1 MALSFKERMAQRA
14 AQIASGEA
22 PTTPLA
28 TEEAPANGIKDTDS
42 RQHAGTG
49 TQSTVASTGGFSR
62 FKANTAGDTQT
73 KSAES
78 GGFKSR
84 FGTSVEAPSTT
95 QSSPQAVAK
104 KEERPEPLP
113 KVIQAFNAIGTKPV
127 TLGEAISG
135 LPPKEAVLQI
145 QQKIADISLLEDG
158 TDIRYEMEK
167 LSELLLANPQACL
180 YLLDEDLGL
189 AVRALRKMTD
199 NKVAIDMG
207 KAKPRKGSADT
218 GGSRK
223 LSAAE
228 MAAAL
233 DDL

>member
-22 PTTPLA
+22 PTTPLV
-28 TEEAPANGIKDTDS
+28 TEEAPANAPAT
-42 RQHAGTG
+42 T
-49 TQSTVASTGGFSR
+49 GFSKFR
-62 FKANTAGDTQT
+62 NTDQPNAAPT
-73 KSAES
+73 AEPKPS
-78 GGFKSR
+78 GFKSR
-84 FGTSVEAPSTT
+84 FSAPS
-95 QSSPQAVAK
+95 SAPVAK

-113 KVIQAFNAIGTKPV
+113 KVIQAFNAVGTKPV

-135 LPPKEAVLQI
+135 LPPKEAVVQI

-167 LSELLLANPQACL
+167 LSELLLANPQATL

-199 NKVAIDMG
+199 NKVAVDMG
-207 KAKPRKGSADT
+207 KAKPRKSSADT

>member
-14 AQIASGEA
+14 AQIASGET

-28 TEEAPANGIKDTDS
+28 IEQPAPPPSKEAIKDAPT
-42 RQHAGTG
+42 T
-49 TQSTVASTGGFSR
+49 GFSR
-62 FKANTAGDTQT
+62 FKQ
-73 KSAES
+73 
-78 GGFKSR
+78 GFK
-84 FGTSVEAPSTT
+84 AT
-95 QSSPQAVAK
+95 QSGPIQSEPTDNSGRKSTFGQPSSSPAPVAK

-113 KVIQAFNAIGTKPV
+113 KVIQAFNAVGTKPV
-127 TLGEAISG
+127 TLGEQISG
-135 LPPKEAVLQI
+135 LPPKEAVVQI

-167 LSELLLANPQACL
+167 LSELLLANPQATL

-199 NKVAIDMG
+199 NKVAVDMS
-207 KAKPRKGSADT
+207 KAKPRKGAASDT
-218 GGSRK
+218 TSRK

>member
-28 TEEAPANGIKDTDS
+28 TEEVPANASAPAPT
-42 RQHAGTG
+42 
-49 TQSTVASTGGFSR
+49 GFSR
-62 FKANTAGDTQT
+62 FRNTGQPVAAPT
-73 KSAES
+73 AEPIES
-78 GGFKSR
+78 KPTGFKSR
-84 FGTSVEAPSTT
+84 FGSTPSSNPA
-95 QSSPQAVAK
+95 SSQAVAK

-199 NKVAIDMG
+199 NKVAVDMG
-207 KAKPRKGSADT
+207 KAKPRKSSADT

-223 LSAAE
+223 LTAAE

>member
-28 TEEAPANGIKDTDS
+28 TEEVPTNGIKDTDS

-84 FGTSVEAPSTT
+84 FGSNVEARPAT

-127 TLGEAISG
+127 TLGEAICG
-135 LPPKEAVLQI
+135 LPPK
-145 QQKIADISLLEDG
+145 
-158 TDIRYEMEK
+158 K
-167 LSELLLANPQACL
+167 LSS
-180 YLLDEDLGL
+180 
-189 AVRALRKMTD
+189 KF
-199 NKVAIDMG
+199 
-207 KAKPRKGSADT
+207 
-218 GGSRK
+218 SRR
-223 LSAAE
+223 
-228 MAAAL
+228 
-233 DDL
+233 

>member
-14 AQIASGEA
+14 AQIASGEM
-22 PTTPLA
+22 PTTPLV
-28 TEEAPANGIKDTDS
+28 TEEAPANAPAT
-42 RQHAGTG
+42 T
-49 TQSTVASTGGFSR
+49 GFSKFR
-62 FKANTAGDTQT
+62 NTDQPNKESPAEP
-73 KSAES
+73 AES
-78 GGFKSR
+78 KPTGFKSR
-84 FGTSVEAPSTT
+84 FGSTPSAP
-95 QSSPQAVAK
+95 VAK

-113 KVIQAFNAIGTKPV
+113 KVIQAFNAIGTQPV

-199 NKVAIDMG
+199 NKVAVDMG
-207 KAKPRKGSADT
+207 KAKPRKGAATDT
-218 GGSRK
+218 TSRK

>member
-28 TEEAPANGIKDTDS
+28 TEEVPTNATATPPATN
-42 RQHAGTG
+42 
-49 TQSTVASTGGFSR
+49 GFSR
-62 FKANTAGDTQT
+62 FRDKASST
-73 KSAES
+73 ES
-78 GGFKSR
+78 KPSGFKSR
-84 FGTSVEAPSTT
+84 FGSTSSTPSAP
-95 QSSPQAVAK
+95 VAK

-199 NKVAIDMG
+199 NKVAVDMG
-207 KAKPRKGSADT
+207 KAKPRKSSADT

>member
-28 TEEAPANGIKDTDS
+28 TEEVPANAPAPAPT
-42 RQHAGTG
+42 
-49 TQSTVASTGGFSR
+49 GFSR
-62 FKANTAGDTQT
+62 FRNTDQPNAAPT
-73 KSAES
+73 AEPKPS
-78 GGFKSR
+78 GFKSR
-84 FGTSVEAPSTT
+84 FGSTPSSS
-95 QSSPQAVAK
+95 QASPQALAK

-199 NKVAIDMG
+199 NKVAVDMG
-207 KAKPRKGSADT
+207 KAKPRKSNADT

-223 LSAAE
+223 LTAAE

>member
-14 AQIASGEA
+14 AQMASGEAEA
-22 PTTPLA
+22 PTTPLV
-28 TEEAPANGIKDTDS
+28 TEEAPANAPALSGFNKFRNTD
-42 RQHAGTG
+42 QPDK
-49 TQSTVASTGGFSR
+49 ASP
-62 FKANTAGDTQT
+62 
-73 KSAES
+73 AEPKPT
-78 GGFKSR
+78 GFKSR
-84 FGTSVEAPSTT
+84 FGSTPSSAP
-95 QSSPQAVAK
+95 VAK

-167 LSELLLANPQACL
+167 LSELLLANPQATL

-199 NKVAIDMG
+199 NKVAVDMG
-207 KAKPRKGSADT
+207 KAKPRKSSADT

>member
-14 AQIASGEA
+14 AQIASGET
-22 PTTPLA
+22 PTTPLV
-28 TEEAPANGIKDTDS
+28 TEEAPANAPATTGFSKFRNTD
-42 RQHAGTG
+42 QPTKECPAETG
-49 TQSTVASTGGFSR
+49 TT
-62 FKANTAGDTQT
+62 
-73 KSAES
+73 ES
-78 GGFKSR
+78 KPSGFKSR
-84 FGTSVEAPSTT
+84 FGSTPSSAP
-95 QSSPQAVAK
+95 VAK

-113 KVIQAFNAIGTKPV
+113 KVIQAFNAVGTKPV

-167 LSELLLANPQACL
+167 LSELLLANPQATL

-199 NKVAIDMG
+199 NKVAVDMG
-207 KAKPRKGSADT
+207 KAKPRKSSADT

>member
-1 MALSFKERMAQRA
+1 
-14 AQIASGEA
+14 
-22 PTTPLA
+22 
-28 TEEAPANGIKDTDS
+28 
-42 RQHAGTG
+42 
-49 TQSTVASTGGFSR
+49 
-62 FKANTAGDTQT
+62 
-73 KSAES
+73 
-78 GGFKSR
+78 
-84 FGTSVEAPSTT
+84 
-95 QSSPQAVAK
+95 
-104 KEERPEPLP
+104 
-113 KVIQAFNAIGTKPV
+113 
-127 TLGEAISG
+127 
-135 LPPKEAVLQI
+135 
-145 QQKIADISLLEDG
+145 
-158 TDIRYEMEK
+158 MEK

-207 KAKPRKGSADT
+207 KAKPRKSSADT

>member
-28 TEEAPANGIKDTDS
+28 TEEVPANAPAT
-42 RQHAGTG
+42 T
-49 TQSTVASTGGFSR
+49 GFSKFR
-62 FKANTAGDTQT
+62 NTDQPDKASPTAEA
-73 KSAES
+73 KPS
-78 GGFKSR
+78 GFKSR
-84 FGTSVEAPSTT
+84 FGST
-95 QSSPQAVAK
+95 QASPQALAK

-207 KAKPRKGSADT
+207 KAKPRKSSADT

>member
-22 PTTPLA
+22 PTTPLV
-28 TEEAPANGIKDTDS
+28 TEEAPANAPAT
-42 RQHAGTG
+42 T
-49 TQSTVASTGGFSR
+49 GFSKFR
-62 FKANTAGDTQT
+62 NTDQPNAAPT
-73 KSAES
+73 AEPKPS
-78 GGFKSR
+78 GFKSR
-84 FGTSVEAPSTT
+84 FGSTPSSAP
-95 QSSPQAVAK
+95 VAK

-113 KVIQAFNAIGTKPV
+113 KVIQAFNAVGTKPV

-167 LSELLLANPQACL
+167 LSELLLANPQATL

-199 NKVAIDMG
+199 NKVAVDMS
-207 KAKPRKGSADT
+207 KAKPRKGATTDT
-218 GGSRK
+218 TSRK

>member
-1 MALSFKERMAQRA
+1 MAQRA

-28 TEEAPANGIKDTDS
+28 TEEVPANVPTT
-42 RQHAGTG
+42 AT
-49 TQSTVASTGGFSR
+49 TGFSR
-62 FKANTAGDTQT
+62 FRNTDQPNKESPAEP
-73 KSAES
+73 AES
-78 GGFKSR
+78 KPSGFKSR
-84 FGTSVEAPSTT
+84 FGSTT
-95 QSSPQAVAK
+95 SSAPVAK

-113 KVIQAFNAIGTKPV
+113 KVIQAFNAVGTKPV

-135 LPPKEAVLQI
+135 LPPKEAVVQI

-167 LSELLLANPQACL
+167 LSELLLANPQATL

-199 NKVAIDMG
+199 NKVAVDMG
-207 KAKPRKGSADT
+207 KAKPRKSSADT

>member
-28 TEEAPANGIKDTDS
+28 TEEAPANAPAT
-42 RQHAGTG
+42 T
-49 TQSTVASTGGFSR
+49 GFSR
-62 FKANTAGDTQT
+62 FRDRESPAEANAT
-73 KSAES
+73 ES
-78 GGFKSR
+78 KPTGFKSR
-84 FGTSVEAPSTT
+84 FGSTLSSAP
-95 QSSPQAVAK
+95 VAK

-145 QQKIADISLLEDG
+145 QQRIADISLLEDG

-189 AVRALRKMTD
+189 SVRALRKMTD
-199 NKVAIDMG
+199 NKVAVDMG
-207 KAKPRKGSADT
+207 KAKPRKAAATSS
-218 GGSRK
+218 SRP

>member
-14 AQIASGEA
+14 AQIASGEM
-22 PTTPLA
+22 PTTPLV
-28 TEEAPANGIKDTDS
+28 TEEAPANAPAT
-42 RQHAGTG
+42 T
-49 TQSTVASTGGFSR
+49 GFSR
-62 FKANTAGDTQT
+62 FRDKA
-73 KSAES
+73 SPAEAS
-78 GGFKSR
+78 TTESKPTGFKSR
-84 FGTSVEAPSTT
+84 FGSTPSSSAP
-95 QSSPQAVAK
+95 VAK

-167 LSELLLANPQACL
+167 LSELLLANPQATL

-199 NKVAIDMG
+199 NKVAVDMG
-207 KAKPRKGSADT
+207 KAKPRKGAASDT
-218 GGSRK
+218 TSRK

>member
-22 PTTPLA
+22 PTTPLV
-28 TEEAPANGIKDTDS
+28 TEEAPANAPAT
-42 RQHAGTG
+42 T
-49 TQSTVASTGGFSR
+49 GFSR
-62 FKANTAGDTQT
+62 FRNADQ
-73 KSAES
+73 SAKEGPADPTES
-78 GGFKSR
+78 KPTGFKSR
-84 FGTSVEAPSTT
+84 FGSTPSSAP
-95 QSSPQAVAK
+95 VAK

-113 KVIQAFNAIGTKPV
+113 KVIQAFNAVGTKPV

-199 NKVAIDMG
+199 NKVAVDMS
-207 KAKPRKGSADT
+207 KAKPRKGAASDT
-218 GGSRK
+218 TSSK

>member
-28 TEEAPANGIKDTDS
+28 TEEAPTNAPAPAPT
-42 RQHAGTG
+42 
-49 TQSTVASTGGFSR
+49 GFSR
-62 FKANTAGDTQT
+62 FRNAGQ
-73 KSAES
+73 SAKES
-78 GGFKSR
+78 PVEPTESKPTGFKSR
-84 FGTSVEAPSTT
+84 FGSTPSSAP
-95 QSSPQAVAK
+95 VAK

-199 NKVAIDMG
+199 NKVAVDMG
-207 KAKPRKGSADT
+207 KAKPRKSSADT

>member
-28 TEEAPANGIKDTDS
+28 IEEAPANAPAT
-42 RQHAGTG
+42 T
-49 TQSTVASTGGFSR
+49 GFSKFR
-62 FKANTAGDTQT
+62 NTDQPNAAPT
-73 KSAES
+73 AEPKPS
-78 GGFKSR
+78 GFKSR
-84 FGTSVEAPSTT
+84 FGSTPSTP
-95 QSSPQAVAK
+95 SSAPVAK

-113 KVIQAFNAIGTKPV
+113 KVIQAFNAVGTKPV
-127 TLGEAISG
+127 TLGEQISG

-199 NKVAIDMG
+199 NKVAVDMG
-207 KAKPRKGSADT
+207 KAKPRKSSAAT
-218 GGSRK
+218 SSSRP
-223 LSAAE
+223 LTAAE